1 MQCKSSAQ
9 PDLLLFMETEHSKKA
24 IAVPPRGLGYHST
37 NFGDVNSK
45 RALWGKYLSGKA
57 VSSAF
62 PESILGLLE
71 NALSLRTSAHAGVAI
86 PRIFKHLIG
95 NCCLAPCR
103 GKNRTSNSK
112 K

>member
-45 RALWGKYLSGKA
+45 RALWGNI
-57 VSSAF
+57 F
-62 PESILGLLE
+62 PERLYHQPFRKVYSIQL
-71 NALSLRTSAHAGVAI
+71 
-86 PRIFKHLIG
+86 
-95 NCCLAPCR
+95 NCIELARFAAFASFCLQ
-103 GKNRTSNSK
+103 G
-112 K
+112 

>member
-9 PDLLLFMETEHSKKA
+9 PDLLLFMETEHSRKA

-62 PESILGLLE
+62 PESIFNTIELYCIELNWLDLLLLLARIAFAFPLDRK
-71 NALSLRTSAHAGVAI
+71 NSCAI
-86 PRIFKHLIG
+86 I
-95 NCCLAPCR
+95 
-103 GKNRTSNSK
+103 
-112 K
+112 